1 MNNRKR
7 GRSGLERARP
17 GRIGRSHPTKSRRIC
32 DGPAA
37 ASQRRGAGSGGTLKV
52 VASAREVGGEKEVRV
67 PQDHPHPHSASVDR
81 EDVDRFDR
89 LGELWWDASGK
100 MGILHDI
107 NPVRVDYVRDHACRH
122 FKVDGVARDRFG
134 AQPLEGLTIADIGC
148 GGGILSE
155 SLAELGG
162 ALTSIDP
169 APNNIEVARRHAERS
184 GLAIDYR
191 NATAEALAESGA
203 QFDIVVALEVLE
215 HVAGPKAFV
224 ATLGRLVKPGGL
236 LFLATL
242 DRTLKS
248 YALAIVGAEYVLG
261 WVPRGT
267 HDWEKFV
274 RPDEL
279 SAWLRHAGLREID
292 RAGMTYQPFSRSW
305 RKSRDTDVNY
315 LMVAKKPA

>member
-1 MNNRKR
+1 M
-7 GRSGLERARP
+7 
-17 GRIGRSHPTKSRRIC
+17 
-32 DGPAA
+32 
-37 ASQRRGAGSGGTLKV
+37 
-52 VASAREVGGEKEVRV
+52 
-67 PQDHPHPHSASVDR
+67 PQDHSRPHSASVDR

-107 NPVRVDYVRDHACRH
+107 NPIRVDYIRDHACRH
-122 FKVDGVARDRFG
+122 FRIGGAARDRHG
-134 AQPLEGLTIADIGC
+134 VRPLEGLSVVDIGC

-155 SLAELGG
+155 SLADLGA
-162 ALTSIDP
+162 ALTGVDP
-169 APNNIEVARRHAERS
+169 APNNIEVARRHAEGS

-191 NATAEALAESGA
+191 NSTAEALAAGGE
-203 QFDIVVALEVLE
+203 QFDIVVAMEVLE
-215 HVAGPKAFV
+215 HVAGQKAFV
-224 ATLGRLVKPGGL
+224 ATLGSLVKPGGL

-267 HDWEKFV
+267 HNYENFV

-279 SAWLRHAGLREID
+279 AAWLRRAGLREID
-292 RAGMTYQPFSRSW
+292 RAGMSYQPLTRSW

-315 LMVAKKPA
+315 MMVAKKVE